1 MDTKSVNIKIII
13 GSTRQDRF
21 SEKPAHWI
29 QDEISKIDGVESEV
43 LDLKNYPMPF
53 FNESVG
59 PAMSQE
65 PYADENVQKWTAKI
79 TEGDGF
85 IMISPEYNHGYT
97 AVLKNALDYVYKEW
111 NRKPVGFVSYG
122 GLSGARS
129 VEQLRQVVVELQM
142 APIRSAIHFPTD
154 KWMPV
159 LMGKSSAEELFTSSK
174 EQFGAFMEDLLWWTR
189 ALKNARERDAE

>member
-1 MDTKSVNIKIII
+1 MDTQSVNIKIII
-13 GSTRQDRF
+13 GSTRQVRF
-21 SEKPAHWI
+21 SEKPAKWI
-29 QDEISKIDGVESEV
+29 QDEISKTDEVKSEV
-43 LDLKNYPMPF
+43 LDLKDYPMPF
-53 FNESVG
+53 FNEAMG
-59 PAMSQE
+59 PAMSPE

-79 TEGDGF
+79 AEADGF
-85 IMISPEYNHGYT
+85 IIISPEYNHGYT

-142 APIRSAIHFPTD
+142 APIRSAIHFPAD

-159 LMGKSSAEELFTSSK
+159 LMGKSSAEELFAGSK
-174 EQFGAFMEDLLWWTR
+174 EHLDTL
-189 ALKNARERDAE
+189 